1 MNHEELYLIHEDTY
15 FKHIDEKIQLFSMVH
30 ALIHAIKDLPS
41 NRGNANLT
49 RMAEFFDRKSKKMF
63 EEWNIPVSYL
73 MFRDNSCLLDTMLEE
88 LLLPETA
95 GYVLCDGACDDCCR
109 NEDACPCCG
118 DEHADSPAGNSK
130 NDMDDKDE
138 VEIGAL
144 FETFIEVMNA
154 ILGGTATLHVPEE

>member
-1 MNHEELYLIHEDTY
+1 
-15 FKHIDEKIQLFSMVH
+15 
-30 ALIHAIKDLPS
+30 
-41 NRGNANLT
+41 
-49 RMAEFFDRKSKKMF
+49 MF

-118 DEHADSPAGNSK
+118 DEHAETPAGNSK

-154 ILGGTATLHVPEE
+154 ILGGTATFHVPEE